1 MRQCP
6 ICGNYFNEVGQICSA
21 CYARECSLR
30 AINTAVGEHVV
41 SETATGTL
49 GTSVFAGVVPEV
61 PSTSAS
67 VPISGSGSVFDR
79 LNRSQRSVSASG
91 SDSVQAPKP
100 FGTTSPLKTNAS
112 DTPMFSIS
120 EENPFSAMSQPTLT
134 DTSQRST
141 SGVFDSLFP
150 KDAAEYKDI
159 SAPPHRSAP
168 APTDEAELT
177 ASSSAPV
184 IPTSPKSVFDSS
196 KMDGVASAPTDEAE
210 LTVSSSAPVV
220 PTSPK
225 SVFDSSKMDGVA
237 SAPTDEAELTVSSSA
252 PVVPTS
258 PKSVFDSSKMDGV
271 APAPTD
277 EIETED
283 SNPTD
288 KGFDLSRPNEPIPV
302 KPMVSRFSE
311 TDLAFIL
318 GDQDLMDAQYAQ
330 DEIMDDSMGV
340 DMGESTASVQEDCWN
355 ENNMMDDDEAGPSFQ
370 NDTTQ
375 NPMDTF

>member
-120 EENPFSAMSQPTLT
+120 EGNPFSAMSQPTLT

-168 APTDEAELT
+168 
-177 ASSSAPV
+177 
-184 IPTSPKSVFDSS
+184 
-196 KMDGVASAPTDEAE
+196 
-210 LTVSSSAPVV
+210 
-220 PTSPK
+220 
-225 SVFDSSKMDGVA
+225 
-237 SAPTDEAELTVSSSA
+237 APTDEAELTVSSSA

-302 KPMVSRFSE
+302 KAMVSRFSE